1 MQKAEEM
8 EGGGGGGA
16 EVEKGKTGVGKW
28 KECEVC

>member
-8 EGGGGGGA
+8 EGGGA